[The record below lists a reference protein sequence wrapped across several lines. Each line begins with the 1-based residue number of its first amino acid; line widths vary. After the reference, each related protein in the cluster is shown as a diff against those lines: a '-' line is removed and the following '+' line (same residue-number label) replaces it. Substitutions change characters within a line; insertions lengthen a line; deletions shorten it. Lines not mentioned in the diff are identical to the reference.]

1 LINNNYKNMSISKF
15 TDQNFNDEVLKADL
29 PVLVD
34 FYADWCGPCRL
45 VSPIVDELAETYAG
59 KVKVGKVDVD
69 ANSRVAGDY
78 GVMSIPTVILFHK
91 GKEVAKQVGFG
102 GKDAYIQMIEKII
115 K

>member
-1 LINNNYKNMSISKF
+1 MSVAKF
-15 TDQNFNDEVLKADL
+15 TDQNFNDEVLKSET

-45 VSPIVDELAETYAG
+45 VSPIVDELANTYEG
-59 KVKVGKVDVD
+59 KIKVGKVDVD
-69 ANSRVAGDY
+69 ANSKVAGDY
-78 GVMSIPTVILFHK
+78 GVMSIPTVILYQK
-91 GKEVAKQVGFG
+91 GKEVTRQVGFG

>member
-1 LINNNYKNMSISKF
+1 MDIARF
-15 TDQNFNDEVLKADL
+15 TDQNFNDEVLKSEM

-45 VSPIVDELAETYAG
+45 VSPIVDELGKTYEG

-69 ANSRVAGDY
+69 ANSKVAGDY
-78 GVMSIPTVILFHK
+78 GVMSIPTVILFEK
-91 GKEVAKQVGFG
+91 GKEIARQVGFG
-102 GKDAYIQMIEKII
+102 GKDAYVQMIEKII

>member
-1 LINNNYKNMSISKF
+1 MIAKF
-15 TDQNFNDEVLKADL
+15 TDQNFNDEVLGSEM

-45 VSPIVDELAETYAG
+45 VSPIVDELATTYGG
-59 KVKVGKVDVD
+59 KIKVGKVDVD

-78 GVMSIPTVILFHK
+78 GVMSIPTVIMYK
-91 GKEVAKQVGFG
+91 GGKEIARQVGFG

>member
-1 LINNNYKNMSISKF
+1 MTVVKF
-15 TDQNFNDEVLKADL
+15 TDQNFNDEVLKSET

-45 VSPIVDELAETYAG
+45 VSPIVDELANTYEG
-59 KVKVGKVDVD
+59 KIKVGKVDVD
-69 ANSRVAGDY
+69 ANSKVAGDY
-78 GVMSIPTVILFHK
+78 GVMSIPTVILYQK
-91 GKEVAKQVGFG
+91 GKEVARQVGFG

>member
-1 LINNNYKNMSISKF
+1 MDIARF
-15 TDQNFNDEVLKADL
+15 TDQNFNEEVLKSEM

-45 VSPIVDELAETYAG
+45 VSPIVDELGKTYEG

-69 ANSRVAGDY
+69 ANSKVAGDY
-78 GVMSIPTVILFHK
+78 GVMSIPTVILFEK
-91 GKEVAKQVGFG
+91 GKEVARQVGFG
-102 GKDAYIQMIEKII
+102 GKDAYVQMIEKII

>member
-1 LINNNYKNMSISKF
+1 MSVAKF
-15 TDQNFNDEVLKADL
+15 TDQNFNDEVLKSEM

-45 VSPIVDELAETYAG
+45 VSPIVDELAKIYEG
-59 KVKVGKVDVD
+59 KIKVGKVDVD
-69 ANSRVAGDY
+69 ANSKVAGDY
-78 GVMSIPTVILFHK
+78 NVMSIPTVILYQK
-91 GKEVAKQVGFG
+91 GKEIARQVGFG